1 MHQGRRTDIKKYG
14 LRLAETESS
23 VRSPVLF
30 ALLLIL
36 STIISGHI
44 AYATSIVLDV
54 NEEKRESSHLL
65 IPYVFPDT
73 ATGLAFGPAMA
84 WKGYGQ
90 EQMSLLGA
98 LMYSSNG
105 SKGIFFLERN
115 YQVPWAKRFFIDV
128 NAIVADYEE
137 IRAYVDGLPGLPDR
151 AGTNDSD
158 PDDYMVGFGED
169 RWGEIRLKYLLPI
182 GSGRDTII
190 NTFRVKHGLLVDGA
204 TGGDEWTPFDG
215 GRTTLEIR
223 FFYRGLTFDSPDDPV
238 GGREFKH
245 CWFIVACG

>member
-1 MHQGRRTDIKKYG
+1 MHPRRRTDFKKYG
-14 LRLAETESS
+14 LGRAENTSS

-36 STIISGHI
+36 SILVSGHN

-54 NEEKRESSHLL
+54 KEEKREKDHLL

-73 ATGLAFGPAMA
+73 ATDLAFGPAVA

-137 IRAYVDGLPGLPDR
+137 IRAYVDGLPGFPER
-151 AGTNDSD
+151 AGSNDSD
-158 PDDYMVGFGED
+158 PDDLWWDSV
-169 RWGEIRLKYLLPI
+169 RI
-182 GSGRDTII
+182 GGVRS
-190 NTFRVKHGLLVDGA
+190 A
-204 TGGDEWTPFDG
+204 
-215 GRTTLEIR
+215 
-223 FFYRGLTFDSPDDPV
+223 
-238 GGREFKH
+238 
-245 CWFIVACG
+245 